1 VSRYRADADRV
12 FCHPETG
19 SFYDRS
25 KLGKRYRNALLAGNV
40 GPTEEKVSSDGGRRY
55 TKPVLTFHSLRH
67 SYGTAL
73 AMGGIKAIQIKH
85 LMGHSSLSM
94 TDKYMHFAPDLDEA
108 ERIGSVFAA
117 LREAV

>member
-1 VSRYRADADRV
+1 MPDRRPDSQVTVTSALPTYTLWADD
-12 FCHPETG
+12 
-19 SFYDRS
+19 D
-25 KLGKRYRNALLAGNV
+25 
-40 GPTEEKVSSDGGRRY
+40 

-108 ERIGSVFAA
+108 ERIGRVFAA

>member
-1 VSRYRADADRV
+1 
-12 FCHPETG
+12 
-19 SFYDRS
+19 
-25 KLGKRYRNALLAGNV
+25 
-40 GPTEEKVSSDGGRRY
+40 
-55 TKPVLTFHSLRH
+55 LTFHSLRH

-85 LMGHSSLSM
+85 LMGHSSVSM